1 MFSATF
7 GVFCYGKLCFLCFLH
22 GLRGGRAVSVVL
34 LRRSAISATA
44 SGVFLHSLGR
54 CRCWCWWCSWW
65 CSWWCYCCTYFL
77 DYFYSFTTLH
87 YLSTYLYRVRSL
99 SQMLPLLLTIQARS
113 PIEGK
118 LDDDDN
124 STTRNSSNNGNNRNN
139 RLQRNNMKQQALQAL
154 QAQRSTHY
162 LLPTTYV
169 LRLMVDEID
178 IKQSQFPTEKLVTRQ
193 IYCLIPDHEVDGCMS
208 FSSICK
214 CEWGTVIP
222 LDCKQRKRY
231 THKILAI
238 KPAPQQV
245 KTIRKA

>member
-1 MFSATF
+1 MFSARAARGACCVGGALATVC
-7 GVFCYGKLCFLCFLH
+7 VFCDSERCFFEQL
-22 GLRGGRAVSVVL
+22 GAVPLLVL
-34 LRRSAISATA
+34 
-44 SGVFLHSLGR
+44 V
-54 CRCWCWWCSWW
+54 
-65 CSWWCYCCTYFL
+65 
-77 DYFYSFTTLH
+77 TLH
-87 YLSTYLYRVRSL
+87 YLSIYLYRVRSL
-99 SQMLPLLLTIQARS
+99 SQMLPLLPTIQARS

-118 LDDDDN
+118 HDDDDN

-139 RLQRNNMKQQALQAL
+139 RLQRNNMKQQALQA
-154 QAQRSTHY
+154 QRSTHY

-169 LRLMVDEID
+169 LRLMVDEFD

-193 IYCLIPDHEVDGCMS
+193 IYCFIPDHEVDGCMS

-238 KPAPQQV
+238 KPGPQQV